1 MADTEIF
8 NSILN
13 TINNNTKKPEQF
25 LSIQHDIAIDFK
37 NSIKRLYD
45 FTKQQS
51 QTNTNALP
59 ELVTEGF
66 DEEQIW
72 QQLELQNEGEL
83 DHLIGDVSKLLAK
96 TKVFKIP
103 ISTTNPI
110 SEPEQ
115 DNEEDLSDNEEDLS
129 DNEEKMIEDETSE
142 DEEKLQSI
150 LKQQTNVKKRK
161 KKSSIVDD
169 KFFKLEELDEYLM
182 KEEKKEKEDE
192 KNEEESSDES
202 VDLFNYFSDDD
213 NQTEKAELLKYADFF
228 DSPESEDENLHYSK
242 RRKSINDKE
251 SDDNKSLTDG
261 SDSDN
266 EMDINSEM
274 EDPKS
279 SKKKVT
285 FNLTNDSDETDSIEN
300 KNIDL
305 KEDVEIKS
313 SLETRQERLKKRIE
327 KLEEEAIGDKP
338 WQLKGEVTASNR
350 PQNSLLEEFV
360 EFDITTRPAPVITEQ
375 TTLKLEDII
384 KQRIKDKAWDDV
396 EKKFKPVE
404 TPLEYKKKLILNQE
418 KSKESLSQIY
428 ENEYIRQRE
437 ALNPN
442 NNEKEEEEP
451 TLHTEIRERMDFV
464 FSKLNALSNFHYTPS
479 RAKPEIRIINNM
491 PAINME
497 EVAPVGMSD
506 AALLAPEEIKAKPRG
521 DVLGKS
527 ERTKTDMKRDRRRKK
542 MRQRARQQ
550 AMEQKEKLNALK
562 PGIAKKY
569 KQEKATELVKKLS
582 KDRNIIKMDES
593 SFRAPKSSTAFFNQL
608 QDEVKSH
615 IKAKTDTDNK
625 KKQNNVLSAM
635 KLKL

>member
-25 LSIQHDIAIDFK
+25 LSVQHDIAIDFK

-103 ISTTNPI
+103 ISTTNPV

-115 DNEEDLSDNEEDLS
+115 NEEDLS

-142 DEEKLQSI
+142 DEEKLRSN

-169 KFFKLEELDEYLM
+169 KFFKLEELDEYLT

-192 KNEEESSDES
+192 KNEEVSSDES

-213 NQTEKAELLKYADFF
+213 TQTEKAELLKYADFF
-228 DSPESEDENLHYSK
+228 DSPESEDENLHYTK
-242 RRKSINDKE
+242 RCKSISDKE
-251 SDDNKSLTDG
+251 SDDNESLNDG

-266 EMDINSEM
+266 EMDIDSEIDIDNEM

-305 KEDVEIKS
+305 KEDEEIKS

-338 WQLKGEVTASNR
+338 WQLKGEVSASSR

-404 TPLEYKKKLILNQE
+404 TPLEYKKRLILNQE

-437 ALNPN
+437 ALNPD

-451 TLHTEIRERMDFV
+451 KLHTEIRKMMDSV
-464 FSKLNALSNFHYTPS
+464 FSKLNALSNFHYTPTQ
-479 RAKPEIRIINNM
+479 AKPEIRIINNM

-521 DVLGKS
+521 DVIGKS

-562 PGIAKKY
+562 PGVAKKY
-569 KQEKATELVKKLS
+569 KKEKATELVKKLS
-582 KDRNIIKMDES
+582 KNRNIIKMDES
-593 SFRAPKSSTAFFNQL
+593 SFKAPKSSTAFFNQL

-615 IKAKTDTDNK
+615 IKAKTDTDSS
-625 KKQNNVLSAM
+625 KKQKNVLSAM

>member
-13 TINNNTKKPEQF
+13 TINNNTKNPEQF
-25 LSIQHDIAIDFK
+25 LSVQHDIAIDFK

-96 TKVFKIP
+96 TKVFKLP
-103 ISTTNPI
+103 ISTTHSI

-115 DNEEDLSDNEEDLS
+115 NEDLS

-142 DEEKLQSI
+142 DEEKLRSN

-169 KFFKLEELDEYLM
+169 KFFKLEELDEYLT

-192 KNEEESSDES
+192 KNEEVSSDES

-213 NQTEKAELLKYADFF
+213 TQTEKAELLKYADFF

-242 RRKSINDKE
+242 RCKSINDKE
-251 SDDNKSLTDG
+251 SDDNESLNDG
-261 SDSDN
+261 NDSDN
-266 EMDINSEM
+266 EMDIDSETDIDNKM

-338 WQLKGEVTASNR
+338 WQLKGEVSASSR

-404 TPLEYKKKLILNQE
+404 TPLEYKKRLILNQE

-451 TLHTEIRERMDFV
+451 KLHTEIRKMMDSV
-464 FSKLNALSNFHYTPS
+464 LSKLNALSNFHYTPAQ
-479 RAKPEIRIINNM
+479 AKPEIRIINNM

-506 AALLAPEEIKAKPRG
+506 VALLAPEEIKAKPRG
-521 DVLGKS
+521 DVIGKS

-562 PGIAKKY
+562 PGVAKKY
-569 KQEKATELVKKLS
+569 KKEKATELVKKLS
-582 KDRNIIKMDES
+582 KNRNIIKMDES
-593 SFRAPKSSTAFFNQL
+593 SFKAPKSSTAFFNQL

-615 IKAKTDTDNK
+615 IKAKTDTDSS
-625 KKQNNVLSAM
+625 KKQKNVLSAM

>member
-1 MADTEIF
+1 MADIEIF

-13 TINNNTKKPEQF
+13 TVNNNTKKPEQF
-25 LSIQHDIAIDFK
+25 LSVQHDIAIDFK
-37 NSIKRLYD
+37 NSTKRLYD

-83 DHLIGDVSKLLAK
+83 DHLIGDISKLLAK

-103 ISTTNPI
+103 ISATNPI

-115 DNEEDLSDNEEDLS
+115 SNEEDLS

-142 DEEKLQSI
+142 DEEKPQSI

-169 KFFKLEELDEYLM
+169 KFFKLEELDEYLT

-192 KNEEESSDES
+192 RSEEESNDES
-202 VDLFNYFSDDD
+202 LDLFNYFSDDD
-213 NQTEKAELLKYADFF
+213 NQTGKAELLKYADFF
-228 DSPESEDENLHYSK
+228 DSPESEDESLHYSK
-242 RRKSINDKE
+242 RRKSTNDKE
-251 SDDNKSLTDG
+251 SDGNESLNDG

-266 EMDINSEM
+266 EMGINSEMDIDSEM

-338 WQLKGEVTASNR
+338 WQLKGEVNASNR

-437 ALNPN
+437 ALNPD

-451 TLHTEIRERMDFV
+451 QLHTEIRKMMDSV
-464 FSKLNALSNFHYTPS
+464 FSKLNALSNFHYTPAK
-479 RAKPEIRIINNM
+479 AKPEIRIINNM
-491 PAINME
+491 PAIAME
-497 EVAPVGMSD
+497 EVAPVGISD

-521 DVLGKS
+521 DVIGKS

-562 PGIAKKY
+562 PGVAKKY
-569 KQEKATELVKKLS
+569 KKEKETELVKKLS
-582 KDRNIIKMDES
+582 KNRNIIKMDES
-593 SFRAPKSSTAFFNQL
+593 SFKAPKSSTAFFNQL

-615 IKAKTDTDNK
+615 IKAKTDTNSRK
-625 KKQNNVLSAM
+625 TQKNVLSAM

>member
-1 MADTEIF
+1 MADIEIL

-25 LSIQHDIAIDFK
+25 LSVQHDIAIDFK

-72 QQLELQNEGEL
+72 QQLELQNESEL
-83 DHLIGDVSKLLAK
+83 DHLIGDVSKLLTK

-103 ISTTNPI
+103 ISTTKPI

-115 DNEEDLSDNEEDLS
+115 SNEEDLS

-169 KFFKLEELDEYLM
+169 KFFKLEELDEYLT

-192 KNEEESSDES
+192 KSEEESNDES
-202 VDLFNYFSDDD
+202 LDLFNYLSDDD
-213 NQTEKAELLKYADFF
+213 NQTGKAELLKYADFF
-228 DSPESEDENLHYSK
+228 DSPESEDENLHSSK
-242 RRKSINDKE
+242 RYKSMNDKE
-251 SDDNKSLTDG
+251 SDDNESLNDG

-266 EMDINSEM
+266 EMGINSEMDIDSEM

-313 SLETRQERLKKRIE
+313 SLETRQERLKNRIE

-338 WQLKGEVTASNR
+338 WQLKGEVSASNR

-437 ALNPN
+437 ALNPD

-451 TLHTEIRERMDFV
+451 KLHTEIREMMDSV
-464 FSKLNALSNFHYTPS
+464 FYKLNALSNFHYTP
-479 RAKPEIRIINNM
+479 AKVKPEIRIINNM
-491 PAINME
+491 PAITME
-497 EVAPVGMSD
+497 EVAPVGISD

-521 DVLGKS
+521 DVIGKS
-527 ERTKTDMKRDRRRKK
+527 ERTKTDMKRDRRHKK

-562 PGIAKKY
+562 PSVANKY
-569 KQEKATELVKKLS
+569 KKEKATELVKKLS

-593 SFRAPKSSTAFFNQL
+593 SFKAPKSSTAFFNQL

-615 IKAKTDTDNK
+615 IKAKTDTDSR
-625 KKQNNVLSAM
+625 KKQKHVLSAM

>member
-1 MADTEIF
+1 M
-8 NSILN
+8 
-13 TINNNTKKPEQF
+13 
-25 LSIQHDIAIDFK
+25 
-37 NSIKRLYD
+37 
-45 FTKQQS
+45 
-51 QTNTNALP
+51 
-59 ELVTEGF
+59 
-66 DEEQIW
+66 
-72 QQLELQNEGEL
+72 QNESEL

-96 TKVFKIP
+96 TEVFKIP

-110 SEPEQ
+110 SESEQ
-115 DNEEDLSDNEEDLS
+115 SEEDLSDNEEDLS

-142 DEEKLQSI
+142 DEEKLRSN
-150 LKQQTNVKKRK
+150 LKQHTNVKKRK

-169 KFFKLEELDEYLM
+169 KFFKLEELDEYLT
-182 KEEKKEKEDE
+182 KEEKKEKKDE

-202 VDLFNYFSDDD
+202 VDLFNNFSDDD
-213 NQTEKAELLKYADFF
+213 TQTEKAELLKYADFF
-228 DSPESEDENLHYSK
+228 DSPESENEDLHYSK

-251 SDDNKSLTDG
+251 SDDNESLNDG
-261 SDSDN
+261 NDSDN
-266 EMDINSEM
+266 EMDIDSEIDIDNEM

-338 WQLKGEVTASNR
+338 WQLKGEVNASNR

-360 EFDITTRPAPVITEQ
+360 EFDITTRPAPVITEE
-375 TTLKLEDII
+375 TTLRLEDII

-437 ALNPN
+437 ALNPD

-451 TLHTEIRERMDFV
+451 ELHTKIRKMMDSL
-464 FSKLNALSNFHYTPS
+464 FSKLNALSNYHFTPIQVRS
-479 RAKPEIRIINNM
+479 LK
-491 PAINME
+491 
-497 EVAPVGMSD
+497 
-506 AALLAPEEIKAKPRG
+506 
-521 DVLGKS
+521 
-527 ERTKTDMKRDRRRKK
+527 KTC
-542 MRQRARQQ
+542 
-550 AMEQKEKLNALK
+550 
-562 PGIAKKY
+562 
-569 KQEKATELVKKLS
+569 
-582 KDRNIIKMDES
+582 
-593 SFRAPKSSTAFFNQL
+593 FFML
-608 QDEVKSH
+608 
-615 IKAKTDTDNK
+615 
-625 KKQNNVLSAM
+625 
-635 KLKL
+635 

>member
-1 MADTEIF
+1 MADIEVF

-13 TINNNTKKPEQF
+13 TINNNTKRPEQF
-25 LSIQHDIAIDFK
+25 LSVQHDIAIDFK

-83 DHLIGDVSKLLAK
+83 DHLVGDVSKLLAK
-96 TKVFKIP
+96 TKTFKIP
-103 ISTTNPI
+103 LSTTNPI
-110 SEPEQ
+110 SESEQ
-115 DNEEDLSDNEEDLS
+115 SNEEDLSDNEE
-129 DNEEKMIEDETSE
+129 NVVEDETSE
-142 DEEKLQSI
+142 DEERLQSN
-150 LKQQTNVKKRK
+150 LKQQTNVKKRN

-169 KFFKLEELDEYLM
+169 KFFKLEELDEYLT
-182 KEEKKEKEDE
+182 KEEKKEKDDE
-192 KNEEESSDES
+192 KDEEESNDES

-213 NQTEKAELLKYADFF
+213 NQSEKVELLKYADFF

-242 RRKSINDKE
+242 RRKSINDKK
-251 SDDNKSLTDG
+251 SDDNESLNDG

-266 EMDINSEM
+266 EMNIDNEMDIDSEIG
-274 EDPKS
+274 DPKS

-300 KNIDL
+300 KNINL
-305 KEDVEIKS
+305 KEDVEMKS

-327 KLEEEAIGDKP
+327 KLEEEAIGEKP
-338 WQLKGEVTASNR
+338 WQLKGEVNASNR

-428 ENEYIRQRE
+428 ENEYIKQKE
-437 ALNPN
+437 ALNPDT
-442 NNEKEEEEP
+442 NEKEEEEP
-451 TLHTEIRERMDFV
+451 QLHTEIREMMNSV
-464 FSKLNALSNFHYTPS
+464 FSKLNALSNFHYTP
-479 RAKPEIRIINNM
+479 KQTQPEIRIINNM

-506 AALLAPEEIKAKPRG
+506 ATLLAPEEIKAKPRG
-521 DVLGKS
+521 NVIGKS
-527 ERTKTDMKRDRRRKK
+527 ERTKTDMKRERRRKK
-542 MRQRARQQ
+542 MKQRAQRQ

-562 PGIAKKY
+562 PGVAKKY
-569 KQEKATELVKKLS
+569 KKQKATALVKKLS
-582 KDRNIIKMDES
+582 KDRNIIKMNES
-593 SFRAPKSSTAFFNQL
+593 SFKAPKSSTAFFNQL

-615 IKAKTDTDNK
+615 IKAKTDTDSR
-625 KKQNNVLSAM
+625 KKQKNVLSAM

>member
-1 MADTEIF
+1 M
-8 NSILN
+8 
-13 TINNNTKKPEQF
+13 
-25 LSIQHDIAIDFK
+25 
-37 NSIKRLYD
+37 
-45 FTKQQS
+45 
-51 QTNTNALP
+51 P

-72 QQLELQNEGEL
+72 QQLELQNESEL

-103 ISTTNPI
+103 ISTTKPI
-110 SEPEQ
+110 SELEQ
-115 DNEEDLSDNEEDLS
+115 SNEEDLS

-142 DEEKLQSI
+142 DEEKLQST

-169 KFFKLEELDEYLM
+169 KFFKLEELDEYLT

-192 KNEEESSDES
+192 KSEEESNDES
-202 VDLFNYFSDDD
+202 LDLFNYLSDDD
-213 NQTEKAELLKYADFF
+213 NQTGKAELLKYADFF
-228 DSPESEDENLHYSK
+228 DSPESEDENLHSSK
-242 RRKSINDKE
+242 RCKSMNDKE
-251 SDDNKSLTDG
+251 SDDNESLNDG

-266 EMDINSEM
+266 EMSINSEMDIDSEM

-313 SLETRQERLKKRIE
+313 SLETRQERLKNRIE

-338 WQLKGEVTASNR
+338 WQLKGEVNASNR

-428 ENEYIRQRE
+428 ENEYIRQKE
-437 ALNPN
+437 ALNPD

-451 TLHTEIRERMDFV
+451 ELHTEIREMMNSV
-464 FSKLNALSNFHYTPS
+464 LYKLNALSNFHYTPAMVRRLLEKNLFLCVVILYS
-479 RAKPEIRIINNM
+479 LSII
-491 PAINME
+491 AHFF
-497 EVAPVGMSD
+497 
-506 AALLAPEEIKAKPRG
+506 
-521 DVLGKS
+521 LG
-527 ERTKTDMKRDRRRKK
+527 
-542 MRQRARQQ
+542 
-550 AMEQKEKLNALK
+550 
-562 PGIAKKY
+562 
-569 KQEKATELVKKLS
+569 
-582 KDRNIIKMDES
+582 
-593 SFRAPKSSTAFFNQL
+593 
-608 QDEVKSH
+608 
-615 IKAKTDTDNK
+615 
-625 KKQNNVLSAM
+625 
-635 KLKL
+635 

>member
-1 MADTEIF
+1 M
-8 NSILN
+8 
-13 TINNNTKKPEQF
+13 
-25 LSIQHDIAIDFK
+25 
-37 NSIKRLYD
+37 
-45 FTKQQS
+45 
-51 QTNTNALP
+51 P

-103 ISTTNPI
+103 ISTTKPI
-110 SEPEQ
+110 SESEQ
-115 DNEEDLSDNEEDLS
+115 SNEEDLS
-129 DNEEKMIEDETSE
+129 DNEEKMIEDETSQ

-169 KFFKLEELDEYLM
+169 KFFKLEELDEYLT
-182 KEEKKEKEDE
+182 KEEKREKEDE
-192 KNEEESSDES
+192 KSEEESNDES
-202 VDLFNYFSDDD
+202 LDLFNYISDDD
-213 NQTEKAELLKYADFF
+213 NQTGKAELLKYADFF

-242 RRKSINDKE
+242 RRKSMNDKE
-251 SDDNKSLTDG
+251 SDGNESLNDG

-266 EMDINSEM
+266 EMGINSEM
-274 EDPKS
+274 DMDSEVEDSKS

-305 KEDVEIKS
+305 KEDEEIKS

-338 WQLKGEVTASNR
+338 WQLKGEVNASNR

-375 TTLKLEDII
+375 TTLRLEDII

-437 ALNPN
+437 ALNPD

-451 TLHTEIRERMDFV
+451 KLHTEIREMMDSV
-464 FSKLNALSNFHYTPS
+464 FSKLNALSNFHYTP
-479 RAKPEIRIINNM
+479 AKVRRLLKKNLFLYVVILYSLSIIAN
-491 PAINME
+491 
-497 EVAPVGMSD
+497 
-506 AALLAPEEIKAKPRG
+506 
-521 DVLGKS
+521 
-527 ERTKTDMKRDRRRKK
+527 
-542 MRQRARQQ
+542 
-550 AMEQKEKLNALK
+550 
-562 PGIAKKY
+562 
-569 KQEKATELVKKLS
+569 
-582 KDRNIIKMDES
+582 
-593 SFRAPKSSTAFFNQL
+593 FF
-608 QDEVKSH
+608 
-615 IKAKTDTDNK
+615 
-625 KKQNNVLSAM
+625 
-635 KLKL
+635 

>member
-1 MADTEIF
+1 M
-8 NSILN
+8 
-13 TINNNTKKPEQF
+13 
-25 LSIQHDIAIDFK
+25 
-37 NSIKRLYD
+37 
-45 FTKQQS
+45 
-51 QTNTNALP
+51 
-59 ELVTEGF
+59 
-66 DEEQIW
+66 
-72 QQLELQNEGEL
+72 QNEGEL

-115 DNEEDLSDNEEDLS
+115 NEEDLSDD
-129 DNEEKMIEDETSE
+129 EEKMIEDETSE
-142 DEEKLQSI
+142 DEEKLRSN
-150 LKQQTNVKKRK
+150 LKQQMNVKKRK
-161 KKSSIVDD
+161 KKSIVDD
-169 KFFKLEELDEYLM
+169 KFFKLEELDEYLT

-202 VDLFNYFSDDD
+202 VDLFDYFSDDD
-213 NQTEKAELLKYADFF
+213 TQTEKAELLKYADFF

-242 RRKSINDKE
+242 RRKSINDEE
-251 SDDNKSLTDG
+251 SDDNELLNNG

-266 EMDINSEM
+266 EMDIDSEIDIDNEM

-338 WQLKGEVTASNR
+338 WQLKGEVNASNR

-375 TTLKLEDII
+375 TTLRLEDII

-437 ALNPN
+437 ALNPD

-451 TLHTEIRERMDFV
+451 QLHRTIRRMMNSV
-464 FSKLNALSNFHYTPS
+464 LSKLNALSNYHFTPL
-479 RAKPEIRIINNM
+479 
-491 PAINME
+491 
-497 EVAPVGMSD
+497 PVRR
-506 AALLAPEEIKAKPRG
+506 LLK
-521 DVLGKS
+521 KS
-527 ERTKTDMKRDRRRKK
+527 C
-542 MRQRARQQ
+542 
-550 AMEQKEKLNALK
+550 
-562 PGIAKKY
+562 
-569 KQEKATELVKKLS
+569 
-582 KDRNIIKMDES
+582 
-593 SFRAPKSSTAFFNQL
+593 FFML
-608 QDEVKSH
+608 
-615 IKAKTDTDNK
+615 
-625 KKQNNVLSAM
+625 
-635 KLKL
+635 